1 VLVTT
6 AVHELAQGKGF
17 GFDQGTVHQLK
28 GFDQP
33 VTLWRLELPEPPPA
47 TAAAVRAVTP
57 SNPDA
62 DAGMRD

>member
-1 VLVTT
+1 MLVTT

-33 VTLWRLELPEPPPA
+33 VTLWRLGGRSPPA